1 MLRTDV
7 LVSRTLP
14 GGVAV
19 RTMMRIIPCLAF
31 LLSGCS
37 DQVPKANQYVV
48 IVDGSISPGD
58 QSQLWIPAVEARVCK
73 NLAAGDTVAVYEV
86 GAYTAERAPAY
97 EGVIPQLEGMR
108 GELIVR
114 QAVKDA
120 CRKITDAVRTV
131 LTGAAARQTRL
142 LDSIPRI
149 TCDPGRSVSVL
160 YLTDAVEASPEL
172 NLEQVL
178 LDDQTLDSLPQQI
191 VAARGWPKEMLAGAL
206 VDFVLD
212 SPPPGSRP
220 RLNSRAHLERFWRSV
235 FQAVGADLRS
245 FDARIGIPVAQSRR
259 PL

>member
-1 MLRTDV
+1 
-7 LVSRTLP
+7 
-14 GGVAV
+14 
-19 RTMMRIIPCLAF
+19 MRLSPMIILCLG
-31 LLSGCS
+31 LLLTGCS
-37 DQVPKANQYVV
+37 DPAPKATQYVV

-58 QSQLWIPAVEARVCK
+58 QSQLWIPAVEVRVCK
-73 NLAAGDTVAVYEV
+73 NLAAGDAVAVFEV

-97 EGVIPQLEGMR
+97 EGMIPRLEGMR

-114 QAVKDA
+114 QTVKDA
-120 CRKITDAVRTV
+120 CRKVTDAVRTV

-149 TCDPGRSVSVL
+149 PREPSRSVRVL

-172 NLEQVL
+172 NLERVL

-191 VAARGWPKEMLAGAL
+191 VAAHGWPKEMLTGAL

-235 FQAVGADLRS
+235 FQALGADLRS
-245 FDARIGIPVAQSRR
+245 FDARIGLSVAQSGR